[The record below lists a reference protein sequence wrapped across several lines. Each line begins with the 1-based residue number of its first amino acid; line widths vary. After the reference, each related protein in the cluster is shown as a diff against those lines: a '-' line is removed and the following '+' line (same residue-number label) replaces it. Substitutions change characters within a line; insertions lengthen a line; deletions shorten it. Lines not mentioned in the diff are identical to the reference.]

1 MRDLT
6 VRQLTSVACPACGVP
21 PGERCLWRSGS
32 SRTEPH
38 LDRKLIAAE
47 TIEQERDSR
56 WSQPLT
62 ELTKE
67 NEQTNLPRVI
77 EELRQ
82 HTPEQLAELR
92 ILLNAGL
99 DRADTRRPGFFE
111 IDGAANVYYVLRY
124 PFRHKVLLVAA
135 WDRQGDPKAEF
146 VVCT

>member
-1 MRDLT
+1 
-6 VRQLTSVACPACGVP
+6 
-21 PGERCLWRSGS
+21 
-32 SRTEPH
+32 
-38 LDRKLIAAE
+38 
-47 TIEQERDSR
+47 
-56 WSQPLT
+56 
-62 ELTKE
+62 
-67 NEQTNLPRVI
+67 VI

-82 HTPEQLAELR
+82 HKPEQLAELR

-135 WDRQGDPKAEF
+135 WDREGDPKTEF